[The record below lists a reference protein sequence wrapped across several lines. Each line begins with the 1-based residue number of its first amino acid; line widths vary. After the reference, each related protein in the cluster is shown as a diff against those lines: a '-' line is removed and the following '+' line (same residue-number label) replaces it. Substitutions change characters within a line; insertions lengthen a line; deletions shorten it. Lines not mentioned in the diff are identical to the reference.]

1 MNPKEKEMFLVHAI
15 NNPQLK
21 SLGKYEFKEPWHEGR
36 DLEKLQAY
44 IARVEAEAALIAAE
58 TEDLDSKSS
67 SAAKASKGGEGGA
80 TTTPHDIVSTTIIDP
95 FELTGRYHKGWEFNS
110 ETLILSLEHDQG
122 EKSTYKLDI
131 PSFENAQLIKIT
143 PENESL
149 INKEFV
155 SNIQRGSNF
164 GQCKAIGFMN
174 GGRVTGYEG
183 LSLETNEFIQSKQV
197 HVNCQAY
204 VDGDYILIPK
214 RSGEDAFYGGLDLY
228 KKNGNHV
235 QSIDF
240 EEIPYVEVE
249 KGQGII
255 FEADESGQNAK
266 SAIYFCIEFTEHEYE
281 TDPEDE
287 HGTVQKDAFESI
299 FFWGLPD
306 QCP

>member
-1 MNPKEKEMFLVHAI
+1 MNQLINSRWTKLTLPYKLSYPHCTIAFPVSPNYLFLINPKEKEMFLVQAII

-21 SLGKYEFKEPWHEGR
+21 SLGKYEWNKEPWS
-36 DLEKLQAY
+36 EKG
-44 IARVEAEAALIAAE
+44 V
-58 TEDLDSKSS
+58 D
-67 SAAKASKGGEGGA
+67 
-80 TTTPHDIVSTTIIDP
+80 
-95 FELTGRYHKGWEFNS
+95 ELTGRHWYKYHKGWEFNS
-110 ETLILSLEHDQG
+110 ETLILSLENDQR
-122 EKSTYKLDI
+122 EKCTYKLDI

-149 INKEFV
+149 INKELV
-155 SNIQRGSNF
+155 CNIQRGSNF
-164 GQCKAIGFMN
+164 GRCKAIDSFID
-174 GGRVTGYEG
+174 GRVTGYEG

-197 HVNCQAY
+197 HVNCGAY
-204 VDGDYILIPK
+204 VDGDYILVPK
-214 RSGEDAFYGGLDLY
+214 SSGEDAFYGGLDLY

-240 EEIPYVEVE
+240 EEIPYVEVQ

-266 SAIYFCIEFTEHEYE
+266 SAIYFCIEFTEYEYE
-281 TDPEDE
+281 PHPVLEY
-287 HGTVQKDAFESI
+287 VVNQKDAFESI